1 MAGRNVLR
9 ALVVTGVLLVIAL
22 MGAACGAAEEPTKAP
37 TVVASPTPVPPTA
50 TPAPPQPKYGGI
62 AIFSQRGD
70 PPGWDPMV
78 SAADLGEPTMMTNGA
93 GGLTIACR
101 KSQTQ
106 ICPHLAESWESNSD
120 FTQWTFKIRDG
131 VLWQDGTPFTAEDAK
146 WWLELAVKG
155 VPPERAPARYAATLG
170 DVKTVEVL
178 SGNRMRVTLNRP
190 MGAYPSVFSDPGN
203 THIAHPRHLMQP
215 AIEKGNPKVAPNEV
229 GWVGIGP
236 YKVLK
241 YEKAVIIQLRKF
253 DRYWEKDAQG
263 RQLPFVDGIDL
274 VIQTDASAMVAAFRA
289 GRLDRTSPYSGR
301 YIAPEQKPI
310 LEREM
315 GDKMYIVDYPG
326 YGTTAGWNTRRA
338 PLNDV
343 RVRQAISMW
352 LDRQSLIDYLSGG
365 FGVPVAVWQPGSSL
379 ANPDVLQWPGWNT
392 KTKAQDREKAK
403 QILKDAGYPSGFKLS
418 ILTGERW
425 VNRGE
430 WLKGQLDGLLGEAN
444 VKIDVFDTATF
455 LAKTCS
461 GDFQIVNPL
470 DSGVWAR
477 HSPELLAGG
486 YSSTNKCSYIQHD
499 DKKVD
504 DLFARITA
512 SGNLDERAKLA
523 REVER
528 YLSIEAWLALNLT
541 KDSGY
546 FVAFRSYMKGWDF
559 PQVIAPFNAD
569 YATIWMDK

>member
-1 MAGRNVLR
+1 M
-9 ALVVTGVLLVIAL
+9 
-22 MGAACGAAEEPTKAP
+22 
-37 TVVASPTPVPPTA
+37 
-50 TPAPPQPKYGGI
+50 
-62 AIFSQRGD
+62 
-70 PPGWDPMV
+70 
-78 SAADLGEPTMMTNGA
+78 
-93 GGLTIACR
+93 
-101 KSQTQ
+101 
-106 ICPHLAESWESNSD
+106 
-120 FTQWTFKIRDG
+120 
-131 VLWQDGTPFTAEDAK
+131 
-146 WWLELAVKG
+146 
-155 VPPERAPARYAATLG
+155 
-170 DVKTVEVL
+170 
-178 SGNRMRVTLNRP
+178 
-190 MGAYPSVFSDPGN
+190 
-203 THIAHPRHLMQP
+203 
-215 AIEKGNPKVAPNEV
+215 
-229 GWVGIGP
+229 
-236 YKVLK
+236 
-241 YEKAVIIQLRKF
+241 
-253 DRYWEKDAQG
+253 
-263 RQLPFVDGIDL
+263 
-274 VIQTDASAMVAAFRA
+274 
-289 GRLDRTSPYSGR
+289 
-301 YIAPEQKPI
+301 
-310 LEREM
+310 
-315 GDKMYIVDYPG
+315 
-326 YGTTAGWNTRRA
+326 
-338 PLNDV
+338 
-343 RVRQAISMW
+343 
-352 LDRQSLIDYLSGG
+352 
-365 FGVPVAVWQPGSSL
+365 PVAVWQPGSSL